1 MVLSVIHVRLYEH
14 GQKLM
19 CLSWAGGVSRR
30 MGLCYSEAPMEMAY
44 RLILYILLANV
55 GFMIFSLARQG
66 FRMFSGY
73 IAQLGVL
80 ASFMVF
86 LLGRDLAGF
95 WGVTAAG
102 AGIFVLVGMPML
114 IQRRIEGLISE
125 QRFDEIEP
133 LARWKSWLAWSD
145 LNSHLHDVALALTG
159 ISDNPEGALE
169 RMRALMPR
177 GEPFDGTT
185 RIFIGITLFNQ
196 RRFELLLNVLH
207 DPARDWSSYPFE
219 ELIYIVRALLET
231 GRHEEAMEAQTA
243 IERLVPRLS
252 SDQLSNLVVCRL
264 LFYAM
269 MGWHPEFEAML
280 ETDKAAVDAL
290 PPALRLYWRGIAACY
305 AGRSDEGRQLLESAL
320 REGQSELP
328 DKWIVWMRQR
338 IEGLAEQRE
347 FFETSLVPRLAQVRL
362 ARRDGFLALASENAR
377 AVEPP
382 QMAERATK
390 RMMNLLFGIFVVYL
404 FAASQDDLLDLMR
417 FGANSGFLVREGEWF
432 RLVTYQFLHLGWLHL
447 FMNLLAL
454 KYFGP
459 PVETILGWPLFL
471 GVYLF
476 SGVCGGIAT
485 AWNGAGLSVGA
496 SAAVLGL
503 LGAAISLELFGGPR
517 AKALSRQGQFSTL
530 VFILIVNLAIGAVE
544 KGIDNSAHLGGLAGG
559 AVAGIVL
566 ARLIE
571 SPALATL
578 ASAISMLFVVTSVG
592 TAAIQFTGH
601 LGPNR
606 YPAKYATAQFVQK
619 SVPGLGI
626 ELPPGWSIES
636 STAPQPGWVS
646 AVVTGPFHERIDLM
660 SGPGGGDSPAE
671 VVEAYIEHRTRVLI
685 DTAEIQFE
693 SRRDPVISH
702 VGGNECRMV
711 SWRLRAEDR
720 VLTQNDWFIF
730 PPGTFILAQCL
741 LPTGRDD
748 LYTPLLERILGS
760 VTSRATDK

>member
-1 MVLSVIHVRLYEH
+1 
-14 GQKLM
+14 M
-19 CLSWAGGVSRR
+19 C
-30 MGLCYSEAPMEMAY
+30 YPEAPMEMAY

-66 FRMFSGY
+66 FRTFSGY

-80 ASFMVF
+80 GAFMVF

-133 LARWKSWLAWSD
+133 LARWKAWLAWSD
-145 LNSHLHDVALALTG
+145 LNSHLHDVSIALKG
-159 ISDNPEGALE
+159 IGEHPDEALE

-185 RIFIGITLFNQ
+185 RIFIGIALFNQ
-196 RRFELLLNVLH
+196 RRFELLLDVLH
-207 DPARDWSSYPFE
+207 DSARDWSSYPFE

-243 IERLVPRLS
+243 IERLVPALS
-252 SDQLSNLVVCRL
+252 ADQVSNLIVCRL

-269 MGWHPEFEAML
+269 MGWHSEFEVML
-280 ETDKAAVDAL
+280 ETDKAAVEAL
-290 PPALRLYWRGIAACY
+290 PPSLRLYWRGIAACY

-320 REGQSELP
+320 REGQTELP
-328 DKWIVWMRQR
+328 EKWIAWMRQR
-338 IEGLAEQRE
+338 IDGLAEQRD
-347 FFETSLVPRLAQVRL
+347 FFETSLVPRLDQIRL
-362 ARRDGFLALASENAR
+362 ARRDEFLALVVENAR
-377 AVEPP
+377 MVEPP
-382 QMAERATK
+382 VMAERATK
-390 RMMNLLFGIFVVYL
+390 RMMSLLFGIFVVYQ
-404 FAASQDDLLDLMR
+404 FAASRDDLLDLMR

-459 PVETILGWPLFL
+459 PVETILGWQMFL

-485 AWNGAGLSVGA
+485 ALNGAGLSVGA

-503 LGAAISLELFGGPR
+503 LGVAISLELFGGPR

-559 AVAGIVL
+559 AIAGIVL

-571 SPALATL
+571 RPALATL
-578 ASAISMLFVVTSVG
+578 ASALSILFAVTSIG
-592 TAAIQFTGH
+592 TAAVQFAGH

-606 YPAKYATAQFVQK
+606 YPMRYTTMPLERK
-619 SVPGLGI
+619 SIPGLDL
-626 ELPPGWSIES
+626 ELPPGWTIEPS
-636 STAPQPGWVS
+636 SAPQPGWVS
-646 AVVTGPFHERIDLM
+646 AVVTGPFHERLDIM
-660 SGPGGGDSPAE
+660 SGPGNGESPDE
-671 VVEAYIEHRTRVLI
+671 VLAAYVDHRTRALI
-685 DTAEIQFE
+685 DSDGIRFE
-693 SRRDPVISH
+693 SRREPVRSRL
-702 VGGNECRMV
+702 GGNDGRMV
-711 SWRLRAEDR
+711 SWRLRVEDR
-720 VLTQNDWFIF
+720 VLTQNDWFLF
-730 PPGTFILAQCL
+730 PPGGFILAQCL
-741 LPTGRDD
+741 LPTGKDE
-748 LYTPLLERILGS
+748 LYKPLLERVL
-760 VTSRATDK
+760 ATIARR

>member
-1 MVLSVIHVRLYEH
+1 
-14 GQKLM
+14 
-19 CLSWAGGVSRR
+19 
-30 MGLCYSEAPMEMAY
+30 MEMAY

-55 GFMIFSLARQG
+55 GFMIFSLVRQG
-66 FRMFSGY
+66 FRTFSGY

-95 WGVTAAG
+95 WGVAAAG

-114 IQRRIEGLISE
+114 IQRRIESMISE

-133 LARWKSWLAWSD
+133 LARWKAWLAWSD
-145 LNSHLHDVALALTG
+145 LNTHLHDVSIALKG
-159 ISDNPEGALE
+159 IGDHPEGALE

-185 RIFIGITLFNQ
+185 RIFIGIALFNQ
-196 RRFELLLNVLH
+196 RRFELLLSVLH
-207 DPARDWSSYPFE
+207 DPARDWSAYPFE

-243 IERLVPRLS
+243 IERLVPGLS
-252 SDQLSNLVVCRL
+252 ADQVSNLIVCRL

-269 MGWHPEFEAML
+269 MGWHSEFEAMF
-280 ETDKAAVDAL
+280 ENDKAAVEAL
-290 PPALRLYWRGIAACY
+290 PSSLKLYWRGIAACH

-320 REGQSELP
+320 REGQHELP
-328 DKWIVWMRQR
+328 DKWIAWMRQR
-338 IEGLAEQRE
+338 IDGLAEQRE
-347 FFETSLVPRLAQVRL
+347 FFETSLVPKLVQIRA
-362 ARRDGFLALASENAR
+362 AHRDAFIERVTENAR
-377 AVEPP
+377 VIEPP
-382 QMAERATK
+382 VMAEQVTK
-390 RMMNLLFGIFVVYL
+390 RMMSLLFGIFVIYQ

-459 PVETILGWPLFL
+459 PVETMLGWPLFL

-476 SGVCGGIAT
+476 SGICGGIAT

-517 AKALSRQGQFSTL
+517 SKALSRQGQFSTL
-530 VFILIVNLAIGAVE
+530 VFILLVNLAIGAVE

-571 SPALATL
+571 RPALARL
-578 ASAISMLFVVTSVG
+578 ASAISILFVVTSLG
-592 TAAIQFTGH
+592 TAAVQFGGQ
-601 LGPNR
+601 LGTNR
-606 YPAKYATAQFVQK
+606 YPVRYTTGPFVQK
-619 SVPGLGI
+619 GIPGLGI
-626 ELPPGWSIES
+626 ELPPGWKIEPS
-636 STAPQPGWVS
+636 AAPQPGWVS
-646 AVVTGPFHERIDLM
+646 AVVTGPFHERLDIL
-660 SGPGGGDSPAE
+660 SGPKSGESPDE
-671 VVEAYIEHRTRVLI
+671 VLEAYIEHRTRALI
-685 DTAEIQFE
+685 DSEGVRFE
-693 SRRDPVISH
+693 SRRDPVKTR
-702 VGGNECRMV
+702 VGENDGRFV

-730 PPGTFILAQCL
+730 PPDAFILAQCL
-741 LPTGRDD
+741 LPTSQDD
-748 LYTPLLERILGS
+748 LYFPLLKRILAS
-760 VTSRATDK
+760 IARR

>member
-1 MVLSVIHVRLYEH
+1 
-14 GQKLM
+14 
-19 CLSWAGGVSRR
+19 
-30 MGLCYSEAPMEMAY
+30 MAY

-66 FRMFSGY
+66 FWTFSGY

-133 LARWKSWLAWSD
+133 LARWKAWLAWSD
-145 LNSHLHDVALALTG
+145 INTHLHDVSIALQGIGERPEDALG
-159 ISDNPEGALE
+159 

-185 RIFIGITLFNQ
+185 RIFIGIALFNQ
-196 RRFELLLNVLH
+196 RRFELLLEVLH

-231 GRHEEAMEAQTA
+231 GRHDEAMEAQTA
-243 IERLVPRLS
+243 IERLVPGLS
-252 SDQLSNLVVCRL
+252 ADQASNLIVCRL

-280 ETDKAAVDAL
+280 ETDKAAVEAL
-290 PPALRLYWRGIAACY
+290 PPSLRLYWRGIAACY

-320 REGQSELP
+320 REGQTELP
-328 DKWIVWMRQR
+328 DKWIAWMRQR
-338 IEGLAEQRE
+338 IDGLAEQRE
-347 FFETSLVPRLAQVRL
+347 FFETSLVPRLAQIRI
-362 ARRDGFLALASENAR
+362 ARRDAFLALVAENAR
-377 AVEPP
+377 VIEPP
-382 QMAERATK
+382 VMAERATK
-390 RMMNLLFGIFVVYL
+390 RMMSLLFGIFVVYQ
-404 FAASQDDLLDLMR
+404 FGASQEDLLDLMR

-476 SGVCGGIAT
+476 GGVCGGIAT
-485 AWNGAGLSVGA
+485 AWFGTGLSVGA

-530 VFILIVNLAIGAVE
+530 VFILLVNLAIGAVE

-571 SPALATL
+571 RPALATL
-578 ASAISMLFVVTSVG
+578 ASMISILFAVTSIG
-592 TAAIQFTGH
+592 TAAVQFAGH
-601 LGPNR
+601 LGSNR
-606 YPAKYATAQFVQK
+606 YPMRYAEGPFERK
-619 SVPGLGI
+619 NVPGLDVD
-626 ELPPGWSIES
+626 LPSGWTIRPSA
-636 STAPQPGWVS
+636 APQPGWVS
-646 AVVTGPFHERIDLM
+646 VVITGPFHERIDVM
-660 SGPGGGDSPAE
+660 AGPNGRESPDE
-671 VVEAYIEHRTRVLI
+671 VIEAYIEHRTRALI
-685 DTAEIQFE
+685 DTEGIRFE
-693 SRRDPVISH
+693 SRRDPARAR
-702 VGGNECRMV
+702 VGENDARMV

-720 VLTQNDWFIF
+720 VLTQDDWFIF
-730 PPGTFILAQCL
+730 PSGAFILAQCL

-748 LYTPLLERILGS
+748 LYIPLLERILASIS
-760 VTSRATDK
+760 VKP